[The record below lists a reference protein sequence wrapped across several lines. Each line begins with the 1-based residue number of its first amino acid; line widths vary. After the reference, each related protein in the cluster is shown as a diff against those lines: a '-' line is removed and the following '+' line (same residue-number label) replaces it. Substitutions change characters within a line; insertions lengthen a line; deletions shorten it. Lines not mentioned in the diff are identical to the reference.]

1 MFEWLFGHKKTPE
14 EILKEHQRALRRVVR
29 ELDRE
34 RTKLEQQEKKVIV
47 DIKNSA
53 KAGQMAAAK
62 IQAKDLVRTR
72 GHIKKMILMKT
83 QVQAVSLKIQTLKST
98 NTMAQAMKGVTKAM
112 QRMNQQINLPGLQQI
127 MMEFEKQNEIM
138 DIKSEMMEDTMDDI
152 FAEDDEEEETEMVVQ
167 QVLDE
172 LGLSLAGDLVNTPT
186 SGATL
191 ATPTAQ
197 QAAPVADGVD
207 ADLQARLENLRRD

>member
-1 MFEWLFGHKKTPE
+1 MEWLFGHKKTPE
-14 EILKEHQRALRRVVR
+14 EILKEHQRSLRRVIR

-34 RTKLEQQEKKVIV
+34 RSKLEQQEKRVVI
-47 DIKNSA
+47 DIKSSA

-112 QRMNQQINLPGLQQI
+112 SRMNKQINLPGLQKI
-127 MMEFEKQNEIM
+127 MMEFERQNEIM
-138 DIKSEMMEDTMDDI
+138 DIKSEMMEDSMDDI

-186 SGATL
+186 TGATV
-191 ATPTAQ
+191 ATPAAQ
-197 QAAPVADGVD
+197 QAQPVADGAD
-207 ADLQARLENLRRD
+207 ADLQARLDQLRRD